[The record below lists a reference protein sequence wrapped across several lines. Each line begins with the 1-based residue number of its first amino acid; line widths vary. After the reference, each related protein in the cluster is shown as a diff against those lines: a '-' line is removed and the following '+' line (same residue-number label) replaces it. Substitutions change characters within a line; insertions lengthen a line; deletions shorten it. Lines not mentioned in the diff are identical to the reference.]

1 MRSLGNSYTGEFDK
15 CRLWCWSGI
24 SCFVSMET
32 DAGVGNEASGAES
45 TSSPQNV
52 RSACLLGQ
60 SRGCSLPHPRVM
72 GAGSGLCSTR
82 LQQLLAFFGLW
93 LHDSSLCLHL
103 HNDFVCGGGVWM
115 CVFVCVCV
123 CVWLHDS
130 SLCLHLH
137 NDFVCVGGRGMD
149 VCVCVCVHTCMHA
162 RTLCVVW
169 NLSLWYEILL
179 CLCYKDMYEVTGTWN

>member
-1 MRSLGNSYTGEFDK
+1 MRSLGNSYTGEFEK

-45 TSSPQNV
+45 TSSPKNV
-52 RSACLLGQ
+52 CSACLLEQ
-60 SRGCSLPHPRVM
+60 SWGCSLPHPRVM

-93 LHDSSLCLHL
+93 LR
-103 HNDFVCGGGVWM
+103 
-115 CVFVCVCV
+115 
-123 CVWLHDS
+123 DS

-137 NDFVCVGGRGMD
+137 NDFVCVWGGVWMCVCVCVATWLQSLPPSSQWLH
-149 VCVCVCVHTCMHA
+149 VCVCVCVCVRAYVHA

-169 NLSLWYEILL
+169 NLSLWYEILP
-179 CLCYKDMYEVTGTWN
+179 CPCYKDMYEVTGTWN

>member
-123 CVWLHDS
+123 CVATWLQSLPPS
-130 SLCLHLH
+130 SQWLR
-137 NDFVCVGGRGMD
+137 VCVGGGMN
-149 VCVCVCVHTCMHA
+149 VCVCVCAHMHA
-162 RTLCVVW
+162 CTHLVCGMKSFSVIW
-169 NLSLWYEILL
+169 NLTLSLL
-179 CLCYKDMYEVTGTWN
+179 